1 MKTIGEF
8 LIENKNHGYV
18 SFRMPGHKGRGELF
32 TKTGFGDFYQQMIK
46 EDTSYAPE
54 RTVKE
59 VADNYAYLY
68 QVEHTE
74 LLVNGSTAGIIAAVL
89 TCVPRGGK
97 LILGRSSHD
106 SVFAAMRLGDI
117 QPVYMKTYDEVRL
130 ACEENPDAKA
140 VLITSPT
147 KYGECQDIGRIAD
160 IAHNYG
166 MTLIVDQA
174 HGAHLKFF
182 DAVTG
187 TRMAA
192 EDLGADIVIN
202 STHKNLL
209 SFGGTGIMNVCSNRI
224 DIEMLADNLKMVQT
238 SSPSSLMLGSL
249 DINERII
256 RKWGGD
262 MVVSWMNDLRFAYQT
277 LEAIRGVKV
286 FSSDRFDQTKI
297 SISMA
302 ELGLSG
308 TQLKAELESKGIMPL
323 GAYGE
328 YVLLLTGAGN
338 NRSDYESM
346 LKVVRNITNTYA
358 AGAREIKPILQV
370 PDFMLESEKL
380 PIEKE
385 LVPLYKAD
393 GRVLYNPIITY
404 PPGHPIAC
412 PGEVLDMEVITYL
425 ARAVELGE
433 SISGI
438 DDEGQI
444 YVGVDI

>member
-18 SFRMPGHKGRGELF
+18 SFRMPGHKGKSDIF
-32 TKTGFGDFYQQMIK
+32 TKTGFGDFYQQMLK
-46 EDTSYAPE
+46 EDTSYAPDH
-54 RTVKE
+54 TVKE
-59 VADNYAYLY
+59 VADNYANLY
-68 QVEHTE
+68 QVRHTE
-74 LLVNGSTAGIIAAVL
+74 LLVNGSTAGIIAAIL

-106 SVFAAMRLGDI
+106 SVFSAMRLGDVE
-117 QPVYMKTYDEVRL
+117 PVYMKTYDEVRL
-130 ACEENPDAKA
+130 ACEEHPDASA

-147 KYGECQDIGRIAD
+147 KYGEVADIRRIAD

-166 MTLIVDQA
+166 MLLIVDQA

-187 TRMAA
+187 TKMAA

-209 SFGGTGIMNVCSNRI
+209 SLGGTGIMNVCSDKI
-224 DIEMLADNLKMVQT
+224 DCTELADNLKMLQT

-256 RKWGGD
+256 RRWGGD
-262 MVVSWMNDLRFAYQT
+262 MVVSWVKDLRYAYQT

-286 FSSDRFDQTKI
+286 FSTDRFDQTKI

-302 ELGLSG
+302 ELGITG
-308 TQLKAELESKGIMPL
+308 KELKAELESRGIYPL
-323 GAYGE
+323 CAHGE

-338 NRSDYESM
+338 TKLDYEKL
-346 LKVVRNITNTYA
+346 LKVVRNITNNYV
-358 AGAREIKPILQV
+358 AGAREIKPILQI
-370 PDFMLESEKL
+370 PDFVLESGLL
-380 PIEKE
+380 PIKKE
-385 LVPLYKAD
+385 LVPLFRAE
-393 GRVLYNPIITY
+393 GRVLYDPIITY

-425 ARAVELGE
+425 AHAVEQGE
-433 SISGI
+433 SISGV

-444 YVGVDI
+444 FVGAE